1 MVGEDYLIEL
11 GQFEMKADH
20 RNDFLPHCL
29 NVAISTKFGEII
41 NIIFSASKNSNLR
54 IEEYEPGNLLES
66 KTLSLKSG
74 EKYNLSFRITHA
86 SSYRLAILI
95 SSKEMTYNMRIFKT
109 ENIEKSDENDSE
121 TDQEKE
127 IDEIKQPDII
137 MTIHIMLGLLIF
149 IFVVILIFMILTIC
163 KCIKK

>member
-1 MVGEDYLIEL
+1 MSEILLFILIVNSLIWPLKSSDCMVGEDYLIEL

-54 IEEYEPGNLLES
+54 IEEYEPWNLLES
-66 KTLSLKSG
+66 KTLS
-74 EKYNLSFRITHA
+74 HA

-109 ENIEKSDENDSE
+109 ENNEK
-121 TDQEKE
+121 
-127 IDEIKQPDII
+127 
-137 MTIHIMLGLLIF
+137 
-149 IFVVILIFMILTIC
+149 
-163 KCIKK
+163 